1 VQCRSTACFAREVE
15 DQGSGNLTLNHFSVE
30 DRSTNHR
37 FGPYIDH
44 DSSMRT
50 SRRRAGAKVENVF
63 CFPRRVFCA
72 VFCTGPFRDA
82 RAPNQLNVKLNE
94 PLPKGAHFDLR
105 ISPIS
110 ADEEIALGSGE
121 AVDASQRVF
130 RVSGTL
136 PEGAVPGEWHI
147 AVICLFLPGSGW
159 THRTIAPNDL
169 KFEVE
174 GKPYPI
180 PTTAEVTVGH

>member
-1 VQCRSTACFAREVE
+1 MRARAAIFVAGLVMATAAVSWAQDKAAVGVE
-15 DQGSGNLTLNHFSVE
+15 KS
-30 DRSTNHR
+30 
-37 FGPYIDH
+37 
-44 DSSMRT
+44 
-50 SRRRAGAKVENVF
+50 
-63 CFPRRVFCA
+63 
-72 VFCTGPFRDA
+72 GPFKPGGA
-82 RAPNQLNVKLNE
+82 IVFHVKLNE
-94 PLPKGAHFDLR
+94 PLPKGAHFDMR

-147 AVICLFLPGSGW
+147 AVIWLFLPGSGW